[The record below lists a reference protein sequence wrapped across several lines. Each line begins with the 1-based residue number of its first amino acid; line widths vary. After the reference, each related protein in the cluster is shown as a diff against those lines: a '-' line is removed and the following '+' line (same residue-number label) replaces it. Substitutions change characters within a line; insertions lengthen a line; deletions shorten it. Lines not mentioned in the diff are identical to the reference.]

1 MAIELKNLRKVFDE
15 NFVAVND
22 INCTFED
29 KTLTVLIG
37 PSGCG
42 KTTTMKMINR
52 LIERSGGDILFNG
65 TSIDEMNRIQ
75 LRRSIGYVIQE
86 IGLFPHMTIYENI
99 AVVPRLLKWKEDKI
113 RKRID
118 ELLDLVNLD
127 PKINA
132 PKYPSQLSG
141 GQKQRVGVARGL
153 AADPDIL
160 LMDEPFGAIDPIN
173 REKLQ
178 DGFLEIQQ
186 EIHKTIIFV
195 THDIREAIKIGDRI
209 VILDRGNIV
218 QYDDTMNVIHNPKN
232 QFVEDLLGAD
242 RGLKGLELIRI
253 KDNYDT
259 DYFSFNKEKNIT
271 VQEALD
277 KFKEQHRTFG
287 FVVDGQDRL
296 EGYVTRKGLEKAED
310 KSQPITPHI
319 RETTTIRPQANLME
333 ALSMMFTTSITSVP
347 VINDREKLLGVIR
360 FRELLDKVEEITL
373 QIQQEGEEE

>member
-1 MAIELKNLRKVFDE
+1 MAIELKNLRKVFDG

-52 LIERSGGDILFNG
+52 LIERSGGDILFDG

-141 GQKQRVGVARGL
+141 GQRQRVGVARGL

-178 DGFLEIQQ
+178 EGFLEIQQ
-186 EIHKTIIFV
+186 EIHKTIVFV
-195 THDIREAIKIGDRI
+195 THDIREAIKLGDRI

-259 DYFSFNKEKNIT
+259 DYFSFNSEEKIT
-271 VQEALD
+271 VEAAIDQL
-277 KFKEQHRTFG
+277 KEQHRAFG

-296 EGYVTRKGLEKAED
+296 KGYVTRKELRKAED
-310 KSQPITPHI
+310 KNQPIAPHI
-319 RETTTIRPQANLME
+319 KETTTIRPEANLME

-347 VINDREKLLGVIR
+347 VINDREKLLGVVR

-373 QIQQEGEEE
+373 QIQEEGEED